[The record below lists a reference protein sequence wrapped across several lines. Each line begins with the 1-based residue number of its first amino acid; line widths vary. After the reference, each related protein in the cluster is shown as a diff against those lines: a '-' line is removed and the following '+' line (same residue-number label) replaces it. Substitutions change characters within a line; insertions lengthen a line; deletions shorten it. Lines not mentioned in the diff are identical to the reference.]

1 MNTFR
6 RLDLLEIFLDHYQTC
21 RNVKQ
26 IQVIWSDQTKGAPL
40 HWLSKYPKDKVL
52 FEIHTSNSLNNRFH
66 ALVPVPTE
74 VLTLHIVLCN
84 SILSIRH
91 DDPIKRNHV
100 IVVRRKKEG
109 PA

>member
-40 HWLSKYPKDKVL
+40 EWLSKYPKDKVL

-74 VLTLHIVLCN
+74 VLAQHIV
-84 SILSIRH
+84 
-91 DDPIKRNHV
+91 
-100 IVVRRKKEG
+100 
-109 PA
+109 